1 MRICI
6 KAVHLQMYGRPFR
19 DVVKRGTNKLQLC
32 LFLNDLGRLDE
43 GPCRFVFLN
52 LSLEFVGPLPKSP
65 QSNEYLITIPDRFTR
80 WVEAF
85 PIRYTTSVIN
95 VRILTEEIFLLL
107 WFHSR
112 FTAIASRSSVGT

>member
-1 MRICI
+1 
-6 KAVHLQMYGRPFR
+6 MYGRPFR

-65 QSNEYLITIPDRFTR
+65 QSKEYLLTIPDMFTR
-80 WVEAF
+80 YVVRDVRQRRQDSHGGNLYPALG
-85 PIRYTTSVIN
+85 SV
-95 VRILTEEIFLLL
+95 
-107 WFHSR
+107 S
-112 FTAIASRSSVGT
+112 